1 MEATAILGLIADLI
15 QIGKFSVEF
24 VVTAKRIHDTLKG
37 RVDSAELDNFV
48 RNLTTRVDDISKV
61 APDDAGLAA
70 LCQKSRRLAKEIL
83 TKLDTMRIAGTGKR
97 AVLSKTLK
105 EMVIR
110 KDIERLEREIQDCV
124 DSVMVYFAVLQW
136 DHTSHYRLCL
146 CQLMRRDTDTY
157 RSEQDATYHREHAIQ
172 IDSIEKS
179 VQEISE
185 TFRQYEQ
192 VVSQEHTGIVRVKY

>member
-1 MEATAILGLIADLI
+1 MMEATAILGLIADLI

-24 VVTAKRIHDTLKG
+24 VVTAKRIHDTRKG
-37 RVDSAELDNFV
+37 RFDSAELDNFV

-124 DSVMVYFAVLQW
+124 ESIMVYFAVL
-136 DHTSHYRLCL
+136 R
-146 CQLMRRDTDTY
+146 
-157 RSEQDATYHREHAIQ
+157 
-172 IDSIEKS
+172 
-179 VQEISE
+179 
-185 TFRQYEQ
+185 
-192 VVSQEHTGIVRVKY
+192 